1 MLFYISHEH
10 ADTFIPVQ
18 TKIIDRINKQQKVY
32 LKNLKRSI
40 TSKFLVTV
48 TANWG
53 LVSVYHKG
61 IRIAIQI
68 N

>member
-48 TANWG
+48 TAN
-53 LVSVYHKG
+53 
-61 IRIAIQI
+61 
-68 N
+68 